1 MRRGIAITFM
11 FGKKKY
17 IPIKATVEPRNDIV
31 PGLGQSCT
39 SCGKWSTLE
48 ELSGNYRVCPRCN
61 WHLALSARQRIEM
74 LCDPHS
80 FEELDADMVSSNRLN
95 FPGYEHKLAQAR
107 EESGL
112 PEAIVTG
119 RARLGGYQVVLGVMD
134 SYFMMGSMG
143 VVVGEKVCRAVEV
156 AIENESPLIIFS
168 CSGGARMQEGI
179 FSLLQMAKTAAVLER
194 FHQKGYLY
202 ISVLTNPTTGGVLAS
217 FASLAD
223 IIISEPGAL
232 LGFTGPRVIKQTIGE
247 RLPENFQQAGFLLDH
262 GMLDLVVER
271 NRLREQLILLLKLH
285 QGGEPW

>member
-1 MRRGIAITFM
+1 M

-17 IPIKATVEPRNDIV
+17 IPIKVPVESRNNTI
-31 PGLGQSCT
+31 PGLGQSCPE
-39 SCGKWSTLE
+39 CGKWYTLE
-48 ELSGNYRVCPRCN
+48 ELSGNYGVCLRCN

-74 LCDPHS
+74 LCDPQS
-80 FEELDADMVSSNRLN
+80 FEEFNASMAAGNRLN
-95 FPGYEHKLAQAR
+95 FPGYEQKLDQAR
-107 EESGL
+107 EDSGL

-119 RARLGGYQVVLGVMD
+119 RATLGGYQVVLGVMD
-134 SYFMMGSMG
+134 SHFMMGSMG
-143 VVVGEKVCRAVEV
+143 VVVGEKVCRAVEE
-156 AIENESPLIIFS
+156 AIEDECPLIICS

-179 FSLLQMAKTAAVLER
+179 FSLMQMAKTAAVLER

>member
-1 MRRGIAITFM
+1 M

-17 IPIKATVEPRNDIV
+17 IPIKVPVEPRSETI
-31 PGLGQSCT
+31 PGLGQSCPN
-39 SCGKWSTLE
+39 CGKWSTLE

-61 WHLALSARQRIEM
+61 WHLALSAHQRAEM
-74 LCDPHS
+74 LCDSQS
-80 FEELDADMVSSNRLN
+80 FEEFDAGMAAGNRLN
-95 FPGYEHKLAQAR
+95 FPGYGQKLAQAR
-107 EESGL
+107 EDSGL

-119 RARLGGYQVVLGVMD
+119 RASLGGYQIVLGVMD
-134 SYFMMGSMG
+134 SHFMMGSMG

-156 AIENESPLIIFS
+156 AIENECPLIIFS

-179 FSLLQMAKTAAVLER
+179 LSLLQMAKTAAVLER
-194 FHQKGYLY
+194 FHQKGHLY

-247 RLPENFQQAGFLLDH
+247 RLPDNFQQAGFQLEH

-271 NRLREQLILLLKLH
+271 KCLRAQLILLLKLH
-285 QGGEPW
+285 QGGKSC